1 MKKWRILRANAEFVA
16 KMEGIQ
22 DAYQRPYDPIV
33 PVVCID
39 ETSKQL
45 IQQTRIL
52 CELGQ
57 PEKVDYE
64 FVRKGVTK
72 IFMICE
78 PLVGRR
84 QLWQKRTTVDFA
96 EIFRYVSD
104 QLYLSAEKI
113 ILITDNLSIHA
124 PTSLYKALPPQQA
137 YRLAGRFEWHY
148 KTKCGS
154 WLDVVEIE
162 IGILSLQAMD
172 NSLSDI
178 YSLQQQVRAWTVGN
192 NARSIK
198 VKWPVKSR
206 HVRIKLV
213 KIYPIIV
220 WELTRYGTSDG
231 FLDLIILIMDAI
243 VLKFH
248 SE

>member
-1 MKKWRILRANAEFVA
+1 M
-16 KMEGIQ
+16 
-22 DAYQRPYDPIV
+22 
-33 PVVCID
+33 
-39 ETSKQL
+39 
-45 IQQTRIL
+45 
-52 CELGQ
+52 
-57 PEKVDYE
+57 
-64 FVRKGVTK
+64 
-72 IFMICE
+72 
-78 PLVGRR
+78 
-84 QLWQKRTTVDFA
+84 DFA

-220 WELTRYGTSDG
+220 WELTRYGTSNG